1 MGCMVHV
8 FSWLLSPFYFHPPLP
23 AILSTDV
30 IYSFRPVRYIEQT
43 AVPPF
48 TPSSNPT
55 LPRSHEVVTDHGH
68 EVRSVTL
75 PRSHEVVTDHGHEV
89 RSASTNAMFL
99 KHHSADL
106 DTGNN

>member
-68 EVRSVTL
+68 EVRS
-75 PRSHEVVTDHGHEV
+75 
-89 RSASTNAMFL
+89 ASTNAMFL
-99 KHHSADL
+99 KHRSADL
-106 DTGNN
+106 DIGNTASHICHELPTSSAHTS